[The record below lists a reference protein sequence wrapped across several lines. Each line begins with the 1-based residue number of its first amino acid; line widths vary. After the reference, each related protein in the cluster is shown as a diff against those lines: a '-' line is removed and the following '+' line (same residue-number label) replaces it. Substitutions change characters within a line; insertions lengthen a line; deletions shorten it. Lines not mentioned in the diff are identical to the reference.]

1 MAAGRA
7 DAGHADL
14 RLARTISRRCIAL
27 SRREKFLRRIKTILP
42 VQPCRKKYFAFRRS
56 QITGVFAAVPPHLRG
71 VSRSSRTW
79 MRDAVDADGA
89 LTNALEADGKDVW
102 S

>member
-1 MAAGRA
+1 MSGSRA
-7 DAGHADL
+7 QADL
-14 RLARTISRRCIAL
+14 L
-27 SRREKFLRRIKTILP
+27 SRINLILA
-42 VQPCRKKYFAFRRS
+42 VQSCRQKYFIFRLT

-89 LTNALEADGKDVW
+89 LTNAPEADGEVVW